1 MCFSIYIHFLH
12 KHTYTFTCIF
22 SHICF
27 IYALQANGT
36 PLSAPR
42 DKSVEVETET
52 AEIGQDVRTPHPDQ
66 PVAEGDGS
74 NSNSGSESHPQKPET
89 EELLK
94 NPPESE
100 SKANMGLLRL

>member
-1 MCFSIYIHFLH
+1 M
-12 KHTYTFTCIF
+12 
-22 SHICF
+22 
-27 IYALQANGT
+27 
-36 PLSAPR
+36 SAPR